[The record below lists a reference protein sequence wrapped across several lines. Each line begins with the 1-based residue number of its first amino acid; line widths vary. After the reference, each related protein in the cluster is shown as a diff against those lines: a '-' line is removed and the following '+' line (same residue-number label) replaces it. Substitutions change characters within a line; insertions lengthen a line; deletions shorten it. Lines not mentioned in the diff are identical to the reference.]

1 MTSVAAGALP
11 DSTVP
16 ITGEVKL
23 TDSTELYLRPMTMTQ
38 IDPENHFNRDGTIA
52 FVQDVIKKHAE
63 AAPDRGVDFLVGVAA
78 NHWGM
83 NPTDPWYNTPIHIV
97 PTHRSTL
104 QVLALS

>member
-83 NPTDPWYNTPIHIV
+83 DPN
-97 PTHRSTL
+97 
-104 QVLALS
+104 